1 MEKQTSY
8 KELSEKL
15 NSSCSAA
22 VSGQPGAGNGNGN
35 GNSKSKPA
43 AEEGKPAAPD
53 GGCLAWAIVA
63 ASFMVSFLQVSSREM
78 EVTVII
84 FWRKSIDF
92 VFFDKTVIVK
102 FKISN
107 NFE

>member
-1 MEKQTSY
+1 LEKQTSY

-22 VSGQPGAGNGNGN
+22 VSGQPGAGNGN

-63 ASFMVSFLQVSSREM
+63 ASFMVSFLQVSSEAER
-78 EVTVII
+78 
-84 FWRKSIDF
+84 WKSQR
-92 VFFDKTVIVK
+92 
-102 FKISN
+102 
-107 NFE
+107 

>member
-1 MEKQTSY
+1 VVAAAILEKQTSY

-22 VSGQPGAGNGNGN
+22 VSGQPGAGNGN

-63 ASFMVSFLQVSSREM
+63 ASFMVSFLQVSLE
-78 EVTVII
+78 
-84 FWRKSIDF
+84 
-92 VFFDKTVIVK
+92 
-102 FKISN
+102 
-107 NFE
+107 